1 MKHLSRIQSY
11 IRTLSTSRQIHAL
24 VLQSP
29 PGFAKSTTID
39 QALKSLGLEF
49 IAAGSYSTPLHI
61 YNMMCRHSESI
72 LVFDDSAGIFE
83 DTKAMSILKAAAWA
97 SSGTKGE
104 RRVTWGSTSGKVE
117 QESVNFRG
125 KLILIT
131 NSIPQS
137 RETKAF
143 LSRSIFYEM
152 NFAKSEIIEM
162 LRSAAK
168 SSEHFE
174 DTKIAKAVAEFL
186 IKKLAKRDHSAISL
200 RTLHIGCELASTH
213 PDDWK
218 ELLEPLLP
226 PPELDSVVESLST
239 GLSPKEQ
246 EHRFISET
254 GMSRRTFYNVKKE
267 MGLTRP
273 YRRST
278 RRKKPS
284 K

>member
-11 IRTLSTSRQIHAL
+11 IHTLTTSRQIHAL

-61 YNMMCRHSESI
+61 YNTICRHPESI

-83 DTKAMSILKAAAWA
+83 DVKAMSILKAAAWA
-97 SSGTKGE
+97 SSGTKGD
-104 RRVTWGSTSGKVE
+104 RRVAWGSTSGKVE
-117 QESVNFRG
+117 QESVIFQG

-152 NFAKSEIIEM
+152 HFKKPEIVEM
-162 LRSAAK
+162 LRTAAK
-168 SSEHFE
+168 SQEHFE
-174 DTKIAKAVAEFL
+174 NTEIAAKVAEFL
-186 IKKLAKRDHSAISL
+186 IKKLSTRDYSSISL
-200 RTLHIGCELASTH
+200 RTLHVGCEIASTH
-213 PDDWK
+213 PDEWQ

-226 PPELDSVVESLST
+226 QPEPTSVLDAFET
-239 GLSPKEQ
+239 KMSPKEQ
-246 EHRFISET
+246 ENQFISET
-254 GMSRRTFYNVKKE
+254 GLSRRTFYNVKKE
-267 MGLTRP
+267 LGLTRP
-273 YRRST
+273 YRKT
-278 RRKKPS
+278 RRKSPK